1 MSGNFKKLVLI
12 IIFLLLIQFLKSS
25 LFRASKTVRAVGDL
39 SVDWGVE
46 EGKPV
51 FEINNFA
58 PGDADSRYVRI
69 KNNASNIRPVGFRGI
84 LRKDSGSLS
93 ERLLLTVSSEGVD
106 YYGGSGD
113 KTLVQ
118 FFTDGTGPDGIPLF
132 NLASGEEKTVVF
144 KVVFDPDAGNDYQNT
159 SVVFDLN
166 IGIAITVPEECL
178 SVNFKSDPIF
188 GTQNNDRIRG
198 TNGNDL
204 IFAFEG
210 DDRVDSGNGND
221 CVVGGPGNDK
231 LYNSNGNDLIYGNE
245 GNDILSG
252 SNGSDIIYAGPG
264 NDRITASNGNDKV
277 YGQEG
282 NDFIHGGNG
291 EDELTGG
298 SGSDE
303 ILGSNGNDLITVDGH
318 NDILEGG
325 NGNDRI
331 YGGPSDD
338 ILEGGNGRDY
348 LDGGD
353 GTDTIS
359 GNLGLDTCFSEIK
372 SGCEL

>member
-84 LRKDSGSLS
+84 LTKDSGSLS

-113 KTLVQ
+113 KALVQ

-204 IFAFEG
+204 I
-210 DDRVDSGNGND
+210 
-221 CVVGGPGNDK
+221 
-231 LYNSNGNDLIYGNE
+231 YGNE

-303 ILGSNGNDLITVDGH
+303 ILGSNGNDLITGDGH

>member
-1 MSGNFKKLVLI
+1 MKRRFIRLSVLSLVITL
-12 IIFLLLIQFLKSS
+12 FYALNGQQFFHRS
-25 LFRASKTVRAVGDL
+25 TVRAVGDL

-303 ILGSNGNDLITVDGH
+303 ILGSNGNDLITGDGH
-318 NDILEGG
+318 N
-325 NGNDRI
+325 
-331 YGGPSDD
+331 D